1 MAPKGKAGLHTLTAR
16 TDGNARC
23 AVCLKELVKNKFI
36 ESLSQTNICIIAY
49 AVTHDDDNTAL
60 IVISKI
66 ANAPTNQLPHNV
78 GVHAGNVLPHVNLK
92 KSHTIFLFKFFKSTL
107 IIIAFISAQMRS
119 QQEDNY
125 IV

>member
-49 AVTHDDDNTAL
+49 AVTHDEDVNCGNEDDNAAL
-60 IVISKI
+60 IVINKI

-78 GVHAGNVLPHVNLK
+78 GVHAGNVLPH
-92 KSHTIFLFKFFKSTL
+92 
-107 IIIAFISAQMRS
+107 M
-119 QQEDNY
+119 
-125 IV
+125 